1 MALFERKKPDIYGV
15 IAEFDNPQE
24 LLNATKAAYDAGY
37 RRIEAYTPYPIEEV
51 SEAVSPHR
59 GRLPLIVL
67 LGGIIGGLAGFALQ
81 YYTQV
86 IEYPLNIGG
95 RPFNSWPSFVPVTF
109 EMTILGASLAA
120 IFGMLGLNGLPRPHH
135 PIFNAP
141 RFELASR
148 SHFFLL
154 VECYD
159 RKFNK
164 DEVMEF
170 LRGFNPM
177 EVSVVDW

>member
-1 MALFERKKPDIYGV
+1 MALLRKRPDVYGV

-59 GRLPLIVL
+59 GRLPMIVL

-81 YYTQV
+81 YYTQG

-95 RPFNSWPSFVPVTF
+95 RPYNSWPSFVPVTF
-109 EMTILGASLAA
+109 EMTILGAALSA

-154 VECYD
+154 VE
-159 RKFNK
+159 F
-164 DEVMEF
+164 
-170 LRGFNPM
+170 
-177 EVSVVDW
+177 

>member
-1 MALFERKKPDIYGV
+1 MALFARKKPEVYGV
-15 IAEFDNPQE
+15 IAEFDNPQD
-24 LLNATKAAYDAGY
+24 LLAATKATYEAGY

-67 LGGIIGGLAGFALQ
+67 LGGIIGGLAGYALQ

-86 IEYPLNIGG
+86 IDYSLNIGG
-95 RPFNSWPSFVPVTF
+95 RPFHSWPSFVPVTF
-109 EMTILGASLAA
+109 ETTILGASLAA
-120 IFGMLGLNGLPRPHH
+120 VFGMLGLNGLPRPHH

-141 RFELASR
+141 GFERASR
-148 SHFFLL
+148 NHFFLL

-159 RKFNK
+159 QKFNK
-164 DEVMEF
+164 DEVLKF
-170 LRGFNPM
+170 LNGFKAL